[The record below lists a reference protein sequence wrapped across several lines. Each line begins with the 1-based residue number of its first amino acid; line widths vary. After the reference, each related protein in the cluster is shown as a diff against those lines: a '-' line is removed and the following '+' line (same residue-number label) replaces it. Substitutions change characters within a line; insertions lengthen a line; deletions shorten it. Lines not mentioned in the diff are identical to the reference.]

1 MKKNNIKGIKQVKGI
16 KIFVGIRGYGGKR
29 GKTNKNENMRKL
41 VLCTIG
47 VSGEKKK
54 TYLLTF
60 SPLRS
65 SSNTFSAL
73 HVVDRNRSRGG
84 NAPVLENAG
93 TLPRMAKNISNTFTM
108 ITPYEKGENVRDRL
122 VSSRLRVTDIV
133 ILLCTDF

>member
-1 MKKNNIKGIKQVKGI
+1 MKKNNIKGIKQEKSI
-16 KIFVGIRGYGGKR
+16 KIFVGIRGYGGKT

-47 VSGEKKK
+47 ISREKKK

-84 NAPVLENAG
+84 NAPVL
-93 TLPRMAKNISNTFTM
+93 RMPEHFFEWPKIFQ
-108 ITPYEKGENVRDRL
+108 IR
-122 VSSRLRVTDIV
+122 SR
-133 ILLCTDF
+133 